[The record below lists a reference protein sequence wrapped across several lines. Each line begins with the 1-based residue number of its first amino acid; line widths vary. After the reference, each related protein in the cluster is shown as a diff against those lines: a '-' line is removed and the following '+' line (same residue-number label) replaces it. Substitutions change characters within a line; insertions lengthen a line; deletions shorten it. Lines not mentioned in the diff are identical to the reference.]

1 MVTSNSP
8 TPKFSLGRVVATA
21 AALAALEAGGQT
33 PQMFLR
39 RHANGDW
46 GELSAADIRANED
59 GLASGAR
66 LLSCYQTTAGA
77 RIWIITE
84 ADRSA
89 TTLLLPTE
97 Y

>member
-1 MVTSNSP
+1 MVALNSP
-8 TPKFSLGRVVATA
+8 TLKFSLGRVLATP
-21 AALAALEAGGQT
+21 AALAAIEAGGQT

-39 RHANGDW
+39 RHASGDW
-46 GELSAADIRANED
+46 GQLSAEDAQANED

-66 LLSCYQTTAGA
+66 LLSCYQTTNGV

-89 TTLLLPTE
+89 TTLLLPKE